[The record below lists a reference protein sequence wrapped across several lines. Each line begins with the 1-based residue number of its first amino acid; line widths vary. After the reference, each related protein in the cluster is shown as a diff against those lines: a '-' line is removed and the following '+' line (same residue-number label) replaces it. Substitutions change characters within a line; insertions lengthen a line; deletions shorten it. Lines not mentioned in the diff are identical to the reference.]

1 MENILTFE
9 VCLGYNIQ
17 PTPYIRVDPCISRI
31 PRPSDVHNYLID
43 YRDPTLKMYLSSA
56 KYQQNTGPF

>member
-9 VCLGYNIQ
+9 VCLDTTSNLP
-17 PTPYIRVDPCISRI
+17 PTSEWTLVISRI

>member
-9 VCLGYNIQ
+9 VCLG
-17 PTPYIRVDPCISRI
+17 
-31 PRPSDVHNYLID
+31 VHNYLID

>member
-17 PTPYIRVDPCISRI
+17 PTPTSEWTLVISQI